1 MENSMLILLAV
12 FILGWECFET
22 GYSYARYGRVIPVC
36 ENVLGFGWY
45 FIGRRVK
52 LLHTAR
58 FLAGIALISWGVL
71 S

>member
-1 MENSMLILLAV
+1 MVYLIFAGMLM
-12 FILGWECFET
+12 LGWECFEA
-22 GYSYARYGRVIPVC
+22 GYSFARYGRVIPVC

-58 FLAGIALISWGVL
+58 ILIGAALILIGGL
-71 S
+71 I